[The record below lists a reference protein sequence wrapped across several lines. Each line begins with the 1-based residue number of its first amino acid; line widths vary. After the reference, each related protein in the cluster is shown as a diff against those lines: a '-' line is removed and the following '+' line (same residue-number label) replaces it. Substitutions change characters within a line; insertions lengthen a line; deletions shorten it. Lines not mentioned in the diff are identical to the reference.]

1 MSNITENAQNETQ
14 TEKYAKYAK
23 YVEYA
28 RKPGN
33 MQNMHF
39 YASAYFGRP

>member
-1 MSNITENAQNETQ
+1 MSNIAENAQNETQ
-14 TEKYAKYAK
+14 TAKYAK

-39 YASAYFGRP
+39 YASAYFGRPYL